1 VSARAKLARTT
12 LVGWPLLLAALG
24 ALSIPS
30 ACLRSTEVRYYT
42 LASKAP
48 ADPPVSG
55 SLLGTP
61 RYAVHVAPASVPET
75 LDRPELVLRVS
86 ATELAIDDRHLWA
99 EPLRTGIARAVAER
113 LGRQLDGALVSAS
126 EQRATPGDV
135 EVTID
140 VQDFDVRLAE
150 GAAIDVAWTIRWVK
164 DGRVRTGRSAGR
176 ARSVGGGSHDA
187 AVAACAVALDSV
199 SDDIARSVRLD
210 YLSRR

>member
-1 VSARAKLARTT
+1 MAR
-12 LVGWPLLLAALG
+12 GPWPWPLILAALG
-24 ALSIPS
+24 ALSSPS

-42 LASKAP
+42 LASKTP
-48 ADPPVSG
+48 ADPPLSG
-55 SLLGTP
+55 PLLGAP
-61 RYAVHVAPASVPET
+61 RYAVHVAPASVPQT
-75 LDRPELVLRVS
+75 LDRPELVLRLS

-140 VQDFDVRLAE
+140 VQGLDVQLAW
-150 GAAIDVAWTIRWVK
+150 GAAIDVAWTIRWAK
-164 DGRVRTGRSAGR
+164 DGRIRSGRSAGR
-176 ARSVGGGSHDA
+176 ARSLGGESHDA
-187 AVAACAVALDSV
+187 AVAACLVALDSV

-210 YLSRR
+210 DLSRR

>member
-1 VSARAKLARTT
+1 MTMAR
-12 LVGWPLLLAALG
+12 GPWPLILLAALG
-24 ALSIPS
+24 ALSIPA

-42 LASKAP
+42 LASKAVAEP
-48 ADPPVSG
+48 
-55 SLLGTP
+55 SLP
-61 RYAVHVAPASVPET
+61 RAPQYLVHVAPASVPET

-99 EPLRTGIARAVAER
+99 EPLRTGIARAVADR
-113 LGRQLDGALVSAS
+113 LARQLDGALVSAS

-140 VQDFDVRLAE
+140 VQELDVGLAW

-164 DGRVRTGRSAGR
+164 DGRSRSGRSAGR

-187 AVAACAVALDSV
+187 AVAACVVALDAV
-199 SDDIARSVRLD
+199 SDDIARSVRLES
-210 YLSRR
+210 LSRR